1 MYIWTAILCFAWAH
15 LTSSSPLNRL
25 LPILPHSPISTNLT
39 SSPKPLTW
47 AVNPIN
53 LIARPDI
60 SLPTPLSEDAT
71 FINIVH
77 AIKDLAH
84 GDILGQIPAQDF
96 KTERYPDPLIR
107 LTSPVGSE
115 TLKREH
121 VIWGL
126 HGAFLGMYGNLGF
139 SVSHFTLLLDGV
151 EVGGIGFG
159 DPFREV
165 QRRELGYRSL
175 DPDSEMSITKPTI
188 PASTPPPNNLTSL
201 AARLTLS
208 FTPFSRP
215 IPKPDLFISII
226 WTLAL
231 AAVPAS
237 NQRIPHL
244 WLPIGQ
250 ESNNC
255 RYTVSA
261 TVRTSTPWLQFFWV
275 VEALSRTA
283 DWAVE
288 MGLYRMVRGV
298 LRVDGVEVG
307 REMLVGKG

>member
-1 MYIWTAILCFAWAH
+1 MYIKTAILCFACAH
-15 LTSSSPLNRL
+15 LTTSSPLLSHNRL
-25 LPILPHSPISTNLT
+25 LPILPPSPTSTNLT

-53 LIARPDI
+53 LMARPDI

-84 GDILGQIPAQDF
+84 GDIKGEIPAQDF
-96 KTERYPDPLIR
+96 KTERYPDLLIR

-126 HGAFLGMYGNLGF
+126 HGAFLEMYGNLGF

-165 QRRELGYRSL
+165 EKRELGYRSL
-175 DPDSEMSITKPTI
+175 DPDSDMSIPKPTF
-188 PASTPPPNNLTSL
+188 PPPPPTPPNNLTSL
-201 AARLTLS
+201 ATRLTLS

-231 AAVPAS
+231 AAVP
-237 NQRIPHL
+237 RIK
-244 WLPIGQ
+244 
-250 ESNNC
+250 ESPTFGC
-255 RYTVSA
+255 LSA
-261 TVRTSTPWLQFFWV
+261 RI
-275 VEALSRTA
+275 RII
-283 DWAVE
+283 
-288 MGLYRMVRGV
+288 
-298 LRVDGVEVG
+298 VDT
-307 REMLVGKG
+307 RFRPR